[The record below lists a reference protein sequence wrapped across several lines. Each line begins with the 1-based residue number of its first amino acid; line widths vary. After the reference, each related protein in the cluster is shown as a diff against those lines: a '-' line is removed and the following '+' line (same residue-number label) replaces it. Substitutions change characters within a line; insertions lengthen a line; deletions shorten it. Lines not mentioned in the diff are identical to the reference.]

1 MSTNVGSIHY
11 DLKLDTSGFD
21 GASENINKKLGG
33 MSKTLGDLGGKM
45 VSTGKTMTLG
55 LTLPIVAGAALA
67 VKGASDMVETMNKV
81 NVAFGESAKRVTDFG
96 NTSLKSIGL
105 AKGSALDAAALFGD
119 MATSMGLSQSAAADM
134 SVGLVTLG
142 GDLASFKNISFEQA
156 QTALAGVFTG
166 ETESLKRL
174 GIVMT
179 DTELNAYALSKG
191 IGKTTQEMTQGEK
204 VNLRYAF
211 VMDKTKNAQGD
222 FARTSD
228 GTANQ
233 MRFTAERVKELTAE
247 FGEKLLPIMGKLLEF
262 GNKLLDFFSGF
273 DAGTQNMI
281 IGILGAAAAAG
292 PLLIFF
298 GKIGQAVETLAPIFE
313 TIGAA
318 IASIGAGPILIAIAA
333 VAAAGYLIYRNWN
346 TLVGVFNKVVEALKS
361 FYAQAQPI
369 RDFIAGQLNTA
380 IDSLK
385 RTWDQLVIAMQ
396 PLIDM
401 FKLFWSEHG
410 TKVME
415 VLKVI
420 AMVVAA
426 IAIAPLALAF
436 GLLVGVLTIVS
447 AVLKFVAD
455 NFEII
460 KNVVMVVGALI
471 FGPLI
476 LAFMA
481 VINVFNMLRNAIV
494 AVFSFIQP
502 ILNLILNLFI
512 IVFGGIFL
520 AVHYAIS
527 SVFNVIVSV
536 WNAIWAFIA
545 PTVQRIAGFLT
556 GTFSSI
562 YGSLAGIFNG
572 ILGVARNVWNAISGA
587 ITGAMNNVR
596 GFFAGAGGWLYGA
609 GRDLIQGLI
618 NGVANMAGAIFGK
631 AQEIANGVKNR
642 IKDALRIGS
651 PSKVMIGFGTN
662 VGEGLTIGMQKSMP
676 DINAMAGRLAGGIQA
691 PMGQLGTTSNNQT
704 TEQTSVN
711 NNIYGNISL
720 GDKSAVDTFFDR
732 MNRNGELASKGMT
745 TI

>member
-21 GASENINKKLGG
+21 GASENINKKLSGIG
-33 MSKTLGDLGGKM
+33 NKLGALGDKM
-45 VSTGKTMTLG
+45 VSTGKSMTLG

-81 NVAFGESAKRVTDFG
+81 NVAFGDSAKQVTDFG

-119 MATSMGLSQSAAADM
+119 MATSMGLSQTAAADM

-222 FARTSD
+222 FARTSG

-298 GKIGQAVETLAPIFE
+298 GKIGQAVATLAPIFE
-313 TIGAA
+313 AIGAA
-318 IASIGAGPILIAIAA
+318 IASIGAGPILIAVAA
-333 VAAAGYLIYRNWN
+333 VAAAGYLIYRNWS
-346 TLVGVFNKVVEALKS
+346 TLVDLFNKVVEALKS
-361 FYAQAQPI
+361 FYAQAKPI

-385 RTWDQLVIAMQ
+385 RIWDQLVIALQ

-401 FKLFWSEHG
+401 FKEFWSVHG
-410 TKVME
+410 AKVIE
-415 VLKVI
+415 ILKVI
-420 AMVVAA
+420 GIVIGAIVIGPLVV
-426 IAIAPLALAF
+426 AF
-436 GLLVGVLTIVS
+436 GLLVGALTVVT

-460 KNVVMVVGALI
+460 KNVIMTVGNLI
-471 FGPLI
+471 FGPLV
-476 LAFMA
+476 LAIMTI
-481 VINVFNMLRNAIV
+481 INVFNMLRNAIV
-494 AVFSFIQP
+494 AVFNFISP
-502 ILNLILNLFI
+502 ILNFILNLFI

-520 AVHYAIS
+520 AVYYAITS
-527 SVFNVIVSV
+527 IFNVIVSV

-545 PTVQRIAGFLT
+545 PTVQTIAGFLIS
-556 GTFSSI
+556 TFNGI
-562 YGSLAGIFNG
+562 YGTLAGIFNG
-572 ILGVARNVWNAISGA
+572 ILNIARNIWNAITGS
-587 ITGAMNNVR
+587 ITGAVNNLI

-609 GRDLIQGLI
+609 GRNIIQGLI
-618 NGVANMAGAIFGK
+618 NGISDMAGSIFRK
-631 AQEIANGVKNR
+631 AQEIADGVKNR
-642 IKDALRIGS
+642 IKEALKIKS
-651 PSKVMIGFGTN
+651 PSKVMVGFGLN
-662 VGEGLTIGMQKSMP
+662 IGEGLTIGMQNAMP
-676 DINAMAGRLAGGIQA
+676 DINAMAGKLANGIQA
-691 PMGQLGTTSNNQT
+691 PIGELAGTTGSTSTQ
-704 TEQTSVN
+704 QTSVN